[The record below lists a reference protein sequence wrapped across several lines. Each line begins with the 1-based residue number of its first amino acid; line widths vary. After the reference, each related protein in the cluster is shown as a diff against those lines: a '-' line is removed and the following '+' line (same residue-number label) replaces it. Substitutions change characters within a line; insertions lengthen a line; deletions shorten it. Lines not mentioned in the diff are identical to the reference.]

1 MLQDENSSLLGKT
14 NHVESLKAEKEE
26 LNEKLKEAEHQ
37 VTSIKALES
46 ERDRLQAE
54 NADLLKQ
61 LDVLKSNQEDSSLQE
76 KYDILK
82 ETENTLRIE
91 LDNLKSNKED
101 LESKLSESN
110 SLSETEIQA
119 LKLENEKLSKQIGM
133 LEKFHSSDP
142 ESTSVKEY
150 IAIVRG
156 ECEAAIKA
164 KEEEMET
171 KLKHL
176 VRDFCIQMDVKD
188 KDCDKMM
195 SEMIG
200 KFCRPNVYCL
210 FYLISLC
217 PKFR

>member
-1 MLQDENSSLLGKT
+1 MEKLQKLQDENSSLLGKT

-37 VTSIKALES
+37 VTSIKALEN
-46 ERDRLQAE
+46 ERDKLQEE
-54 NADLLKQ
+54 NADLSKK
-61 LDVLKSNQEDSSLQE
+61 LDVLKSSQGEDSSLKE
-76 KYDILK
+76 KYEVLK
-82 ETENTLRIE
+82 ESENTLRIE
-91 LDNLKSNKED
+91 LDNFKSNKED
-101 LESKLSESN
+101 LEAKLSESN
-110 SLSETEIQA
+110 SLFETEIQA

-195 SEMIG
+195 AEMIG
-200 KFCRPNVYCL
+200 KFCKPKIVL
-210 FYLISLC
+210 FN
-217 PKFR
+217 

>member
-37 VTSIKALES
+37 MTSIKALEN
-46 ERDRLQAE
+46 ERDKLQEE

-61 LDVLKSNQEDSSLQE
+61 LDILKSSQGEDSSLKE
-76 KYDILK
+76 KYEILK
-82 ETENTLRIE
+82 ESENTLRIE
-91 LDNLKSNKED
+91 LDNFKSNKED
-101 LESKLSESN
+101 LEAKLSESN
-110 SLSETEIQA
+110 SLFETEIQA

-150 IAIVRG
+150 IAIVRR

-195 SEMIG
+195 TEMIG
-200 KFCRPNVYCL
+200 KFCKHKLYCL
-210 FYLISLC
+210 MDFYI
-217 PKFR
+217 